1 MIWLGRMKATI
12 RRRLLIY
19 AVLPLAYVITGRLGL
34 LLAVPPG
41 YATAVFAPAG
51 IAVGAMLM
59 AGPSTL
65 PGIFIGSLLLNVWIG
80 YSIAEHLT
88 LVSAAAALIIA
99 LASTIQAA
107 LGGAVLRRAI
117 GYPAP
122 LDNPRDLVL
131 LLLLAPLFCLTSASL
146 SLAGMLALGVIWFG
160 DLPSN
165 WTTWWIGHAWRA
177 CSATALIR
185 FCRRVAKLVAV
196 AGLVR
201 RRPNAAVLWAVHCN
215 FHPR

>member
-1 MIWLGRMKATI
+1 MIWLGRMKETI

-51 IAVGAMLM
+51 IAVGAMLMAGPSTLM

-146 SLAGMLALGVIWFG
+146 SLAGMLALGVIWSG

-165 WTTWWIGHAWRA
+165 WTTWWIGDTRLA
-177 CSATALIR
+177 CL
-185 FCRRVAKLVAV
+185 
-196 AGLVR
+196 
-201 RRPNAAVLWAVHCN
+201 
-215 FHPR
+215 